1 MEEASMH
8 SAVLVIFHEDSNVA
22 EALEPYR
29 NAEWDFF
36 EVGGRYTGL
45 LGGYDPRE
53 DPDNFECCV
62 LCNGT
67 GKRLELP
74 PPIEPREFDAVLDPS
89 QWVTKEMDYSR
100 TTREYQES
108 LGGCNGCLG
117 KGTHLKPPSDW
128 KPYDSDSIL
137 LADLTAEQYE
147 GKFYAVCIGNWGWYS
162 SERRIPWG
170 PDEKRVQ
177 PQELP
182 PFDWLKSIGREG
194 DRAVVVDCHS

>member
-1 MEEASMH
+1 MH
-8 SAVLVIFHEDSNVA
+8 AAVLVIVPQDCSVA

-29 NAEWDFF
+29 NAEWDGYV
-36 EVGGRYTGL
+36 VGGRFTGL
-45 LGGYDPRE
+45 LDGYDAE
-53 DPDNFECCV
+53 QDPDNFETCV

-74 PPIEPREFDAVLDPS
+74 PPIETHALDGG
-89 QWVTKEMDYSR
+89 QWVKEMDYSR
-100 TTREYQES
+100 TTREHQES
-108 LGGCNGCLG
+108 LGGCNGCQG
-117 KGTHLKPPSDW
+117 KGTHLKSSSEW
-128 KPYDSDSIL
+128 KPYDGDSIL

-147 GKFYAVCIGNWGWYS
+147 GKFYAVCLGMRGWYS

-177 PQELP
+177 ALELP
-182 PFDWLKSIGREG
+182 PLEWLKSIGWEG

>member
-1 MEEASMH
+1 MH
-8 SAVLVIFHEDSNVA
+8 SAVLVIYHEGSNAA

-29 NAEWDFF
+29 DAEWDFF

-45 LGGYDPRE
+45 LSGYDPRQ
-53 DPDNFECCV
+53 DPDNYETCV

-74 PPIEPREFDAVLDPS
+74 PPSEIQRIEGG
-89 QWVTKEMDYSR
+89 QWVKEMDYSR
-100 TTREYQES
+100 TTPEYQES

-117 KGTHLKPPSDW
+117 KGTHLKLSSYW
-128 KPYDSDSIL
+128 KPYDGDSIL

-170 PDEKRVQ
+170 PDAERVQ
-177 PQELP
+177 PLELP
-182 PFDWLKSIGREG
+182 PLDWLKSIGREG